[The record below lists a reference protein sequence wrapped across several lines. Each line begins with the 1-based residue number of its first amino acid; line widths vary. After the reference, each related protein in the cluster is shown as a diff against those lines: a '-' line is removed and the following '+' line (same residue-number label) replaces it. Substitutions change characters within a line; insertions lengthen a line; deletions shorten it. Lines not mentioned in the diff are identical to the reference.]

1 MKFKDTNSGKIVE
14 ADEKWAKIYST
25 RTDLIL
31 IEEAVSDETDADEV
45 EQTEEV
51 EASETPTN
59 KRKKKQ

>member
-1 MKFKDTNSGKIVE
+1 MKFKDTNSGKIVG

-25 RTDLIL
+25 RTDLVL

-51 EASETPTN
+51 ETSETPTN
-59 KRKKKQ
+59 KRKKK